1 MRLVFDLDE
10 LEDELDAETQDI
22 LLEISN
28 EFVNQLQIEAPT
40 GATGDLQ
47 RSFQIFFQRNNEIV
61 LGSRLGYADDVRT
74 GTPPHTP
81 DWEQIQIWAR
91 RKLGDESAAGAV
103 FRSIQQRGTE
113 PNDYVSRA
121 MDNTLDRF

>member
-10 LEDELDAETQDI
+10 LEDELDKETQDI
-22 LLEISN
+22 LLKISN

-47 RSFQIFFQRNNEIV
+47 RSFQIFFQRDNEIV
-61 LGSRLGYADDVRT
+61 LGSRINYADDVRT